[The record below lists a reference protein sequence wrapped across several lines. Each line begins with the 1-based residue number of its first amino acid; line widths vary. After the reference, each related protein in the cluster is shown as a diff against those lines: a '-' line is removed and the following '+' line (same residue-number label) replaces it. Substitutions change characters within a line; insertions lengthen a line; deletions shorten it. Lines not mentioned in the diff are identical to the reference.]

1 MGTRRLGALL
11 LVLFAAIAPAPLR
24 AEPNPLRDV
33 FFGETHVHT
42 SWSLDAW
49 AFGNQVAGPDEAY
62 RYAMWQPLPHPGG
75 FEVRITQP
83 LD

>member
-1 MGTRRLGALL
+1 MHTRWLRPLL
-11 LVLFAAIAPAPLR
+11 LVLVAVVPSAPVHS
-24 AEPNPLRDV
+24 ESNPLRDV

-62 RYAMWQPLPHPGG
+62 RYAMGEPVLPTELTGG
-75 FEVRITQP
+75 A
-83 LD
+83 